1 MVVIEGCETVD
12 PEEAEAGES
21 STKKKFIPIVSED
34 DMSAIQKKRFNY
46 FKQMRIFL
54 TNITNICERLRF
66 KDRPVRK
73 YFLRR
78 DMKDLAV
85 PPFAYLPLVGS
96 LDPFNQI
103 LRTLPT
109 EGYAFS
115 TKARCPALMLFEMEV
130 HPRGVDVGTFLCC
143 ELERYP
149 ENQVINRDIAIKNGS
164 SSTWETED
172 DNIANEKEE
181 APQLQRL
188 TSVLGSQT
196 STHEIWKPEGTG
208 LARLEA
214 VGIKYNPIVTRPS
227 LTGSSGD
234 AKADAV
240 AAAAASTPPGDSSRG
255 GTAGTSNSSQNGLAL
270 LAAASASS
278 SNGHSIQAL
287 ATLTGDDSGPATLI
301 GETFSQKAARLRA
314 KSPYG
319 HLPGWKLGGMI
330 AKSNDDV
337 RQEVFVM
344 QLIKYY
350 QNAFREAHL
359 PCWLF
364 TYTILS
370 TSQSTGLIEL
380 IPNASSLDG
389 LKKKEGYPGSLR
401 AYFETTYGYAKG
413 LPEPPAFRAAMDNY
427 VSSMA
432 AYSIV
437 TYLLG
442 IKDRHN
448 GNVMIDTH
456 GHIIHIDFG
465 FVFGLAPGKAFS
477 MEKAP
482 WKLTDEMAEVRIRPL
497 TALFLCI
504 CYIVQQWSLYWL
516 GTGFLTLSPF
526 TFAYALHNSTCNL
539 HCR

>member
-1 MVVIEGCETVD
+1 MVVIEGTETVEQ
-12 PEEAEAGES
+12 EEGGS
-21 STKKKFIPIVSED
+21 GVPSLKKKYVPIVTED
-34 DMSAIQKKRFNY
+34 EMSAIQKKRFNY

-78 DMKDLAV
+78 DLKDLTI

-96 LDPFNQI
+96 LEPFQQI
-103 LRTLPT
+103 LRAIPT

-149 ENQVINRDIAIKNGS
+149 EAQVINRSIAIKNGS
-164 SSTWETED
+164 SSTWENED
-172 DNIANEKEE
+172 ENIANEKEDTAE
-181 APQLQRL
+181 VPHQA
-188 TSVLGSQT
+188 SVLGSV
-196 STHEIWKPEGTG
+196 SSAHHVWKPQGSG
-208 LARLEA
+208 LARLETM
-214 VGIKYNPIVTRPS
+214 GIKNNHSTPRGSFTDSSSGGDVKADALSAASPISSVT
-227 LTGSSGD
+227 LTAAGTGSS
-234 AKADAV
+234 
-240 AAAAASTPPGDSSRG
+240 
-255 GTAGTSNSSQNGLAL
+255 QNAQTLVDL
-270 LAAASASS
+270 SYSS
-278 SNGHSIQAL
+278 SNGHSAQAL
-287 ATLTGDDSGPATLI
+287 AAVAGIDDSEPGTLI
-301 GETFSQKAARLRA
+301 GETFAQKSARLRA
-314 KSPYG
+314 KSPFG
-319 HLPGWKLGGMI
+319 HLPGWRLGGMI

-350 QNAFREAHL
+350 QNAFREAQL

-380 IPNASSLDG
+380 IPNATSLDG

-401 AYFETTYGYAKG
+401 AYFETTYGYVKG
-413 LPEPPAFRAAMDNY
+413 QPEPPAFRTAIDNY
-427 VSSMA
+427 VKSMA
-432 AYSIV
+432 GYSIV

-448 GNVMIDTH
+448 GNIMIDTQ

-477 MEKAP
+477 MERAP
-482 WKLTDEMAEVRIRPL
+482 WKLTQEMADVR
-497 TALFLCI
+497 TVLFL
-504 CYIVQQWSLYWL
+504 
-516 GTGFLTLSPF
+516 FL
-526 TFAYALHNSTCNL
+526 
-539 HCR
+539 